1 MILRKTKNRNCR
13 YYPIVGT
20 HPLTGKAAHKQIQR
34 SFKEECEI
42 KLCCSCTKPNCNGTP
57 CEELKR
63 AYAEAKQHIKEVHDE
78 KALHT
83 RK

>member
-1 MILRKTKNRNCR
+1 MIQRKTKNTFRL
-13 YYPIVGT
+13 YPIVGT
-20 HPLTGKAAHKQIQR
+20 QPLTGKPQPKEPPLNFKQ
-34 SFKEECEI
+34 ECEI

-78 KALHT
+78 KALLT

>member
-1 MILRKTKNRNCR
+1 MIQRKTKNTFRL
-13 YYPIVGT
+13 YPIVGT
-20 HPLTGKAAHKQIQR
+20 QPLTGKPQPKESPLNFKQ
-34 SFKEECEI
+34 ECEI
-42 KLCCSCTKPNCNGTP
+42 KLCCSCTKAKCDGTP